1 MEICTS
7 LEYMSDLKMNVLF
20 TGFILIKKKFTTFAL
35 LLLLNQHKIFL
46 MKRYKKLD
54 YIKKMIKKVLFQ
66 EANYKDFKEIYL
78 TIHPS
83 NNTADFKEQTINCF
97 EQLKDFFEKNNLNDT
112 KYVAQNLLILLLT
125 TLSYRFLHKVT

>member
-20 TGFILIKKKFTTFAL
+20 TGFILIKKKFTTFVL

-54 YIKKMIKKVLFQ
+54 YIKKNDKKSFM
-66 EANYKDFKEIYL
+66 
-78 TIHPS
+78 S
-83 NNTADFKEQTINCF
+83 
-97 EQLKDFFEKNNLNDT
+97 
-112 KYVAQNLLILLLT
+112 
-125 TLSYRFLHKVT
+125 RG